1 MYVVYVLPPPA
12 VPSVS
17 FSLVLTRSHSF
28 SLVLCRSLQVLSAV
42 RHDDTGVFKGLP
54 QDFDVVRYHSLVIDG
69 GSLPDSLRVTAWVE
83 EDEDEEDEEDEGEEE
98 DKGGG
103 RKTGKEGGD
112 DGGGDGRIIMGVAH
126 VSKPLWGV
134 QFHPESISTQFGTA
148 LLRRFREGM
157 FIKYFSLCS
166 VYVQYEVFA
175 NLNRATSTSP
185 PSRLAPTTHLNGT
198 TCRPSGTARRASS
211 WTLPSRY
218 PTPQTVGQTASLTRP
233 KAAPRAAATSEKT
246 RTGRALKTVIRT
258 VAAPAATLDPRAVA

>member
-1 MYVVYVLPPPA
+1 MSERESERKRINTVVGLSQNLYFSVCGLFITAPGRPFRFVLTR
-12 VPSVS
+12 SHS
-17 FSLVLTRSHSF
+17 FSLILTHSHSF

-83 EDEDEEDEEDEGEEE
+83 EDEDEKDEEDEGEEE

-157 FIKYFSLCS
+157 
-166 VYVQYEVFA
+166 V
-175 NLNRATSTSP
+175 
-185 PSRLAPTTHLNGT
+185 
-198 TCRPSGTARRASS
+198 
-211 WTLPSRY
+211 
-218 PTPQTVGQTASLTRP
+218 
-233 KAAPRAAATSEKT
+233 
-246 RTGRALKTVIRT
+246 
-258 VAAPAATLDPRAVA
+258 